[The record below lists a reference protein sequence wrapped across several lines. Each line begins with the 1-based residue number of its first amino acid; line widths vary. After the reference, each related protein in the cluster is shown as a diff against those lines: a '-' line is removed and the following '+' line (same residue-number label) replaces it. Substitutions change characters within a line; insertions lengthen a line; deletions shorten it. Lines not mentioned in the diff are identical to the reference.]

1 MKKRTGLIATKI
13 GNSSY
18 YNENG
23 NVIPVTVL
31 KVDECIVS
39 NIKTLEKDGY
49 SSIQVVS
56 IDGKSD
62 IKKIKKPQQKLFAN
76 IKSDPKKIIKE
87 FRIDPE
93 NQLEI
98 GTKLNVSHFKKDQ
111 YVDVTSKSIGKGFA
125 GAMKRHNFGGLRASH
140 GVSISHRSHGSTGQN
155 QDPGKVFKGKKMAG
169 HMGDEKVTVQNIR
182 VVLTDSDDGLIAVEG
197 SVPGSKGGYVL
208 LSDSI
213 KKKAPEDLPF
223 PAAILNE
230 DLKNES
236 NDQVNLKEPAEE
248 EDKSNEDEGSHAGDE
263 NIEVSD
269 SEEQS
274 E

>member
-18 YNENG
+18 FSENG

-39 NIKTLEKDGY
+39 NIKTLAKDGY

-76 IKSDPKKIIKE
+76 IKSDPKKVIKE
-87 FRIDPE
+87 FRIHPE

-111 YVDVTSKSIGKGFA
+111 FVDVTSNSIGKGFA
-125 GAMKRHNFGGLRASH
+125 GAMKRHNFAGLRASH

-169 HMGDEKVTVQNIR
+169 HMGAKKVTKQNLKVID
-182 VVLTDSDDGLIAVEG
+182 VDEENKILIING
-197 SVPGSKGGYVL
+197 SVPGRKNSVVFVN
-208 LSDSI
+208 DSI
-213 KKKAPEDLPF
+213 KK
-223 PAAILNE
+223 N
-230 DLKNES
+230 
-236 NDQVNLKEPAEE
+236 
-248 EDKSNEDEGSHAGDE
+248 
-263 NIEVSD
+263 
-269 SEEQS
+269 
-274 E
+274 